1 MSSVAK
7 AFYSEAIRSA
17 VHQRKKEKAEMSEF
31 EKVLK
36 NIIEADE
43 AEDEE
48 TLIES
53 RGLIDQL
60 IEMLKRRQDGEYQTC
75 GGVEWLHLGKMS
87 EFESAAGELIPLM

>member
-17 VHQRKKEKAEMSEF
+17 VHQRKKEKAETSEF

-43 AEDEE
+43 AEEE

-53 RGLIDQL
+53 RGLIDQ
-60 IEMLKRRQDGEYQTC
+60 IIAMLKRRQDGEYQTC